1 MHSKTLINPTAKI
14 ITEHV
19 SNNTLGEDAV
29 VTVNAKPEQFW
40 AIGRID
46 WSYSNATAGGK
57 LTVAYAGSTVWE
69 IDIVAAGP
77 GHVEFKFPDFL
88 HNDFTKNQQLVVT
101 LHHGGGN
108 ATKKLNVR
116 YC

>member
-1 MHSKTLINPTAKI
+1 MHSTTLINPTAKI
-14 ITEHV
+14 TTEHV

-29 VTVNAKPEQFW
+29 VTVNAKPDQFW

-57 LTVAYAGSTVWE
+57 LTVAYAGSTGWE

-77 GHVEFKFPDFL
+77 GHVAFKFPDFL
-88 HNDFTKNQQLVVT
+88 YNDFTNNQQLVVT
-101 LHHGGGN
+101 LHIGGCN
-108 ATKKLNVR
+108 ANK
-116 YC
+116 

>member
-1 MHSKTLINPTAKI
+1 MQRQAIINSKANIL
-14 ITEHV
+14 TEHV

-29 VTVNAKPEQFW
+29 FTKAADPSEFW

-57 LTVAYAGSTVWE
+57 LTVAYAGSTVFE

-77 GHVEFKFPDFL
+77 GHVVFKTPDFL
-88 HNDFTKNQQLVVT
+88 HNNFTKNQQLVVT